1 MLWYLHIHR
10 SLCSLTVVFL
20 CFFFGG
26 GYIYDIWSKF
36 VFCIRSRKKKMFVM
50 FAISLENQLRYF
62 FFRTLDNFSSV
73 CGMLSRCSIAKII
86 FLISRLSVVASDNLL
101 VLGDPPRRINSFPP
115 PNFNRFVKPF
125 SRISS
130 GKK

>member
-10 SLCSLTVVFL
+10 SLCSFTVVFL
-20 CFFFGG
+20 CFFLGG
-26 GYIYDIWSKF
+26 GISMIFDLSSCF
-36 VFCIRSRKKKMFVM
+36 ALGLEKKNVCYVCHFSGKPVP
-50 FAISLENQLRYF
+50 IF

-73 CGMLSRCSIAKII
+73 CGMLSRCSIANII

>member
-1 MLWYLHIHR
+1 MIFDL
-10 SLCSLTVVFL
+10 SS
-20 CFFFGG
+20 CFALGLE
-26 GYIYDIWSKF
+26 
-36 VFCIRSRKKKMFVM
+36 KKKCLLCLPFLWKTSSD
-50 FAISLENQLRYF
+50 IF